1 MNKITKYFRGVGEE
15 ARRIRWPNQ
24 RTLWRSVAIV
34 LTISIVSSLA
44 ILFSDWIASEIMKS
58 FEEAFPKPSTSES
71 ASDTVAMLTNAF
83 HAFKNGGL
91 F

>member
-24 RTLWRSVAIV
+24 KLLWRSVAIV
-34 LTISIVSSLA
+34 LVISIVSALA
-44 ILFSDWIASEIMKS
+44 ILFSDWIAAEIMKS
-58 FEEAFPKPSTSES
+58 FEEAFPKPRSSES
-71 ASDTVAMLTNAF
+71 AGETVAMLQYTVNMF
-83 HAFKNGGL
+83 RNGGL